1 MKDIFKHQTAVDAR
15 DLARYLTALAE
26 AVEGGCLPVAESG
39 RAFSLRPKGLIDL
52 DFKVRRKNGRTRV
65 RLELSWAEE
74 GLDLPL
80 LTSARE
86 EA

>member
-1 MKDIFKHQTAVDAR
+1 MKDIFQHQTAVDAR

-26 AVEGGCLPVAESG
+26 AVENGRLPVAESG
-39 RAFSLRPKGLIDL
+39 RVFSLSPRGLIDL
-52 DFKVRRKNGRTRV
+52 DFKVRRKNGRARV

-80 LTSARE
+80 LTPARE